1 MTGIPLIRKLN
12 QEFQDLIILPGGGI
26 NETNLQQILEETNV
40 TEFHGSARSVQE
52 SRMQFKN
59 EKCKMGTDSSD
70 YSIQVTSVKK
80 VEQMVRIFQEYIN
93 K

>member
-40 TEFHGSARSVQE
+40 TEFHGSARCVQE

-80 VEQMVRIFQEYIN
+80 VEHMVRIFQEYIN